1 MDPRI
6 AGLSLRISPVMDF
19 NEQGL
24 LEITPDPRRAPT
36 RIPLLGPVFDRRIRA
51 LEEEAFARAERAVLE
66 AVGRDGDI
74 VLYPHSFLRGSA
86 ARSSSGS
93 PAAAAVVGLAVTVAG
108 GERSTRTPV
117 VDRLLGAVSRP
128 YYAARIAA
136 VTERSI
142 ILASPTRRNVALT
155 RIALGDIRAVLR
167 EDRDVVLK
175 LAGQEIRIEGLAQ
188 PRRFEE
194 ETRRCIARYEDA
206 HKAVPAAAGTA
217 SEADEVSAA
226 CEVAAIRRRLRARGW
241 MLAVA
246 NDYRLHGRWHVFYSF
261 SHPEGLSA
269 KGEGTSDLDA
279 LRLAEADVLAK
290 EARYGA
296 PQELAA

>member
-1 MDPRI
+1 MD
-6 AGLSLRISPVMDF
+6 ST
-19 NEQGL
+19 EQGL
-24 LEITPDPRRAPT
+24 LEITPDPRRPRT

-51 LEEEAFARAERAVLE
+51 LEEEAFARAERAVHE
-66 AVGRDGDI
+66 AVGRDI
-74 VLYPHSFLRGSA
+74 VLYPYSFLRGSA

-117 VDRLLGAVSRP
+117 VDRLLGAVSQP
-128 YYAARIAA
+128 YHAVRIAA

-175 LAGQEIRIEGLAQ
+175 LAGHEIRIEGLAQ
-188 PRRFEE
+188 PRRFLEE
-194 ETRRCIARYEDA
+194 IRRCIARYEGA

-279 LRLAEADVLAK
+279 LRLAESDVIAK
-290 EARYGA
+290 EARYCA

>member
-6 AGLSLRISPVMDF
+6 ARLSLRISPIMDF

-93 PAAAAVVGLAVTVAG
+93 PAAAAVVGMAVTVAG
-108 GERSTRTPV
+108 GARSTRTPV
-117 VDRLLGAVSRP
+117 VDRLLGAVSQP
-128 YYAARIAA
+128 YHAVRIAA

-217 SEADEVSAA
+217 SEADVVSAA

-279 LRLAEADVLAK
+279 LRLAESDVIAK
-290 EARYGA
+290 EARYCA

>member
-1 MDPRI
+1 M
-6 AGLSLRISPVMDF
+6 
-19 NEQGL
+19 
-24 LEITPDPRRAPT
+24 
-36 RIPLLGPVFDRRIRA
+36 
-51 LEEEAFARAERAVLE
+51 
-66 AVGRDGDI
+66 
-74 VLYPHSFLRGSA
+74 
-86 ARSSSGS
+86 
-93 PAAAAVVGLAVTVAG
+93 
-108 GERSTRTPV
+108 
-117 VDRLLGAVSRP
+117 
-128 YYAARIAA
+128 RIAA

-279 LRLAEADVLAK
+279 LRLAESDVIAK
-290 EARYGA
+290 EARYCA

>member
-6 AGLSLRISPVMDF
+6 ARLSLRISPIMDF

-93 PAAAAVVGLAVTVAG
+93 PAAAAVVGMAVTVAG
-108 GERSTRTPV
+108 GARSTRTPV
-117 VDRLLGAVSRP
+117 VDRLLGAVSQP

-188 PRRFEE
+188 PRRFVE
-194 ETRRCIARYEDA
+194 ETRRCIARYEGA
-206 HKAVPAAAGTA
+206 HKAVPADAGTA

-290 EARYGA
+290 EARYCA